1 MKFFIFT
8 ILILFISELSY
19 SQDKEILYKIDI
31 DRRFSDVAL
40 KKFKKRK
47 DKEKAKQE
55 IQAYQNPKNEFYSLK
70 LSNNKIKLDY
80 VLALDNDDKKTH
92 IEVNN
97 YPLGK
102 QSFRIKDDTLVYYKF
117 KFYKDSY
124 HSVDTLI
131 RGKWIETQK
140 DSTLLG
146 YNVNQIKLET
156 EIGIYKAWYT
166 KQLPIGLGIGALSSS
181 KGFIIAYEFSYKPTS
196 ILKAHIVKVYPYKQ
210 KKLKRNKKFDFRIPN
225 KIYSQ
230 NEIKEIFRKRNEV
243 LNKAIEID
251 N

>member
-1 MKFFIFT
+1 MKFFIFP
-8 ILILFISELSY
+8 ILILFISDLSY
-19 SQDKEILYKIDI
+19 SQDKEILYKINI
-31 DRRFSDVAL
+31 KRKFSDVAL

-80 VLALDNDDKKTH
+80 VIALDNDDKKTH
-92 IEVNN
+92 VEVKN

-102 QSFRIKDDTLVYYKF
+102 QSFRIKDDTLVYYKYE
-117 KFYKDSY
+117 FYKDSY
-124 HSVDTLI
+124 YSVDTLVKD
-131 RGKWIETQK
+131 KWIETQK

-146 YNVNQIKLET
+146 YNVSQIKLET
-156 EIGIYKAWYT
+156 EIGTYKAWYT
-166 KQLPIGLGIGALSSS
+166 KELPTGLGIGSLSSS

-196 ILKAHIVKVYPYKQ
+196 FLDSHIIKAYPYKQ
-210 KKLKRNKKFDFRIPN
+210 KKLKRNKKFDFRIPD
-225 KIYSQ
+225 KIYSDD
-230 NEIKEIFRKRNEV
+230 EIKEIFRKRNEV
-243 LNKAIEID
+243 LNKPVEIE